1 MKARWIGLAAGVFAL
16 AVTAAPAMAHMHGH
30 RGGSAV
36 GIPLPQVLH
45 SANLTSAQRDQIHTI
60 MKSQFATLKPLFQQ
74 LHSGREA
81 VAAKYLA
88 SGSVTAAEL
97 SPLVTANEQTQSQ
110 IDQAFLQTAIQIR
123 GVLSSTQ
130 LAQAG
135 TTYTQMQSLR
145 QQMHTLMHQN
155 STSQPDAP
163 PSAQD

>member
-1 MKARWIGLAAGVFAL
+1 MKVRWLGLAAGVFAL
-16 AVTAAPAMAHMHGH
+16 ALTAAPAMAHMHGH
-30 RGGSAV
+30 GGGSAV

-45 SANLTSAQRDQIHTI
+45 SANLTSSQRDQIHTI

-74 LHSGREA
+74 LHAGREA

-97 SPLVTANEQTQSQ
+97 SPLVTANEQIQRQ

-123 GVLSSTQ
+123 GVLKPTQ

-145 QQMHTLMHQN
+145 QQMHSLMHQN
-155 STSQPDAP
+155 SFSQSGAS

>member
-1 MKARWIGLAAGVFAL
+1 MKTRWLGLAAGVFAL
-16 AVTAAPAMAHMHGH
+16 ALTAAPAMAHMHGH
-30 RGGSAV
+30 GGGSAV

-74 LHSGREA
+74 LHAGREA

-88 SGSVTAAEL
+88 SESVTAAEL
-97 SPLVTANEQTQSQ
+97 SPLVTANEQIQRQ

-123 GVLSSTQ
+123 GVLNPTQ

-145 QQMHTLMHQN
+145 QQMHSLMHQN
-155 STSQPDAP
+155 SSSQSGAS